1 MAEIIEFDLGEDG
14 KFALFGE
21 EQAIVALRRR
31 VIVIAENISKLSS
44 EDGSGFEKAIEE
56 IKKLQNGSEVLRSIA
71 TGVGIPEIQFK
82 VNYTLRGKKEDVTVS
97 GEDLSEVFLEI
108 FNKLSD
114 AGISVGDFSD
124 LSILIDKITENITLI
139 KANLVTYSLNDNF
152 LAIPMIGLISNN
164 YSIAQFDAK
173 LVEVSKQLFSTFTP
187 VQISNLEVAS
197 KTKRGLELSSIL
209 NKFGQDLNVDSV
221 TFPPESFKNDLTA
234 ENVDKV
240 LGGSFINSEFKFDPE
255 TTTGGWIQSLF
266 SFFSA
271 RQEELS
277 MSAKVRTSYLGF
289 IKEVIRDDENVLFAP
304 NETSLRQKFNQT
316 ISDAVNAPM
325 LVDDDGKLDL
335 NQSGFYSLLARDI
348 ENKRRLRLIN
358 APQVDQDQLEAAGV
372 DSAKE
377 YLEKQQIAEMAGEPF
392 GGEASTQLSEEDI
405 KNRQRFFKQC
415 ALMMNMPRL
424 SSAFVKIIQDRRTKK
439 ADNRQNTTSPT
450 NNTCNSL
457 TDQFNNLPFDG
468 RLYMVSN
475 TDDQSATLSKMLNS
489 DVAKELFNIPPAV
502 LSSLVPKIRLYRVES
517 TDEGTQKT
525 EFVFDSTEDI
535 DRERNFT
542 GPSTKFLDMQFD
554 KGSGVGLKN
563 FSFEFNGTNPAE
575 SRKDIK
581 ASLTMHFQSFGDFIA
596 ERKSYNGQTYR
607 FVDLVLHPPKEDKS
621 IIYRNQYSP
630 SYYRIM
636 AEVGYHIPSAS
647 ELQDMFPSYGPGA
660 NRLVESLERTNKA
673 FYLCMIDHDFQI
685 NTDGTVDLTISYG
698 AYVETILKT
707 HQYDALATPEIV
719 EQRKQ
724 NLLNYIDVVNS
735 KQCSQD
741 QLQRI
746 LAGLDAQE
754 DVIRQRAL
762 KSIIQRLIER
772 NKIFVC
778 EISQA
783 QAVSFRT
790 SGFFKDKP
798 VLKGLKSQQKEVT
811 TEDAIKQGQETGVTK
826 TILSQVYLPEDY
838 NYNSPQDN
846 TIQYFYFG
854 DLLHTILDTMYKI
867 DSPSSLR
874 EEVENCKFILGSF
887 DFGGVYNGGGNSN
900 STVNIAQIP
909 ISVEYFADWFQNN
922 VLKKGETRKSFP
934 VVTFIR
940 NLSSNLLQQSLL
952 ESCINRRIDKNF
964 SFQTGQLT
972 AYNKGGD
979 PLRPIH
985 DDVNSNPVIEID
997 THRSRGTD
1005 IFPFK
1010 GDTTSEMKD
1019 IGNYHNYMYLGVLGS
1034 SLSTKGNGNYATDN
1048 NNGMYHIEIG
1058 NNKGIVKS
1066 VSFAKTDMQFVREAR
1081 FFQQGIDGLLQLS
1094 TVYKVTI
1101 EMFGNTIFYPGM
1113 DLFLNPYGIGGDKLG
1128 SPTQGGVGGSQTR
1141 SLANKLG
1148 LGGYHT
1154 VTSVRSSIGVGGF
1167 STTIEAQMYYSG
1179 DGSTAYVQNGK
1190 ATGTAVKNLTG
1201 SLPPAKSQKGTPQ
1214 CENVVAAVESDL
1226 SLLEENQATKYFS
1239 SITAV
1244 NQSANNV
1251 QNSAASATPATPV
1264 AQPATAGNT
1273 VVPNAQAAAQ
1283 AAVVQNQTV
1292 SASPGA
1298 TSGASDQSIPTA
1310 PPAGNTQTTEVPAEE
1325 VPADIPE
1332 EATTTI
1338 EPVTLVLSTVVGESE
1353 AKSNFED
1360 YTLPTS
1366 VGTIVYAEGAIDGR
1380 NDFLISDLKQNVLI
1394 DLSDY
1399 TSKPIADLD
1408 WRFAFFE
1415 TTGGDGEPVK
1425 VAYTSFNVNQIEG
1438 L

>member
-1 MAEIIEFDLGEDG
+1 
-14 KFALFGE
+14 
-21 EQAIVALRRR
+21 
-31 VIVIAENISKLSS
+31 
-44 EDGSGFEKAIEE
+44 
-56 IKKLQNGSEVLRSIA
+56 
-71 TGVGIPEIQFK
+71 FK

-685 NTDGTVDLTISYG
+685 NTDGTVDLT
-698 AYVETILKT
+698 
-707 HQYDALATPEIV
+707 
-719 EQRKQ
+719 
-724 NLLNYIDVVNS
+724 
-735 KQCSQD
+735 
-741 QLQRI
+741 
-746 LAGLDAQE
+746 
-754 DVIRQRAL
+754 
-762 KSIIQRLIER
+762 
-772 NKIFVC
+772 
-778 EISQA
+778 
-783 QAVSFRT
+783 
-790 SGFFKDKP
+790 
-798 VLKGLKSQQKEVT
+798 
-811 TEDAIKQGQETGVTK
+811 
-826 TILSQVYLPEDY
+826 
-838 NYNSPQDN
+838 
-846 TIQYFYFG
+846 
-854 DLLHTILDTMYKI
+854 
-867 DSPSSLR
+867 
-874 EEVENCKFILGSF
+874 
-887 DFGGVYNGGGNSN
+887 
-900 STVNIAQIP
+900 
-909 ISVEYFADWFQNN
+909 
-922 VLKKGETRKSFP
+922 
-934 VVTFIR
+934 
-940 NLSSNLLQQSLL
+940 
-952 ESCINRRIDKNF
+952 
-964 SFQTGQLT
+964 
-972 AYNKGGD
+972 
-979 PLRPIH
+979 
-985 DDVNSNPVIEID
+985 
-997 THRSRGTD
+997 
-1005 IFPFK
+1005 
-1010 GDTTSEMKD
+1010 
-1019 IGNYHNYMYLGVLGS
+1019 
-1034 SLSTKGNGNYATDN
+1034 
-1048 NNGMYHIEIG
+1048 
-1058 NNKGIVKS
+1058 
-1066 VSFAKTDMQFVREAR
+1066 
-1081 FFQQGIDGLLQLS
+1081 
-1094 TVYKVTI
+1094 
-1101 EMFGNTIFYPGM
+1101 
-1113 DLFLNPYGIGGDKLG
+1113 
-1128 SPTQGGVGGSQTR
+1128 
-1141 SLANKLG
+1141 
-1148 LGGYHT
+1148 
-1154 VTSVRSSIGVGGF
+1154 
-1167 STTIEAQMYYSG
+1167 
-1179 DGSTAYVQNGK
+1179 
-1190 ATGTAVKNLTG
+1190 
-1201 SLPPAKSQKGTPQ
+1201 
-1214 CENVVAAVESDL
+1214 
-1226 SLLEENQATKYFS
+1226 
-1239 SITAV
+1239 
-1244 NQSANNV
+1244 
-1251 QNSAASATPATPV
+1251 
-1264 AQPATAGNT
+1264 
-1273 VVPNAQAAAQ
+1273 
-1283 AAVVQNQTV
+1283 
-1292 SASPGA
+1292 
-1298 TSGASDQSIPTA
+1298 
-1310 PPAGNTQTTEVPAEE
+1310 
-1325 VPADIPE
+1325 
-1332 EATTTI
+1332 
-1338 EPVTLVLSTVVGESE
+1338 
-1353 AKSNFED
+1353 
-1360 YTLPTS
+1360 
-1366 VGTIVYAEGAIDGR
+1366 
-1380 NDFLISDLKQNVLI
+1380 
-1394 DLSDY
+1394 
-1399 TSKPIADLD
+1399 
-1408 WRFAFFE
+1408 
-1415 TTGGDGEPVK
+1415 
-1425 VAYTSFNVNQIEG
+1425 
-1438 L
+1438 